1 MILPGSYLEYI
12 QDKKLLSAI
21 CLRQD
26 KPGRV
31 FVRNARGKEEKLADS
46 KAMFVTASC
55 VDPNASYDVLEE
67 AMAKIAARRESLAAS
82 VSTAELWEL
91 MGDEDSDK
99 VWTLNELSDLALSD
113 SNNDCLSAL
122 YRVLENDSVYFIR
135 KGSGYV
141 LRSKEQVEE
150 IFVRQRTEAANKL
163 EHECLSKWLL
173 ELWSRPAETSA
184 PLEYPAEYESAARR
198 ALANF
203 ADVAVNGQ
211 ESYRLK
217 DVSNLLKSINITRKD
232 APFQFML
239 KAGLWTKDENLALY
253 KYNIQLEFSAE
264 QLQEAEE
271 TAALLDAEGNII
283 ISDDELA
290 SRADL
295 TDLECFTIDDAT
307 TTDID
312 DALSFE
318 ENSDGTF
325 RIGIHI
331 ADASYYVTP
340 ESLID
345 GEARVRGTA
354 VYLPDLKIP
363 MCPAAL
369 SESVC
374 SLVAD
379 KRRLAFSFLVNFDSD
394 FNLTDFRMVSSV
406 IKVKERHT
414 YQTANEALA
423 EGRWQKFLA
432 IARKLVEKRQENGS
446 ISIPFPRVNVKVCN
460 GEILIERDNP
470 NSPSQ
475 ILVSEMM
482 ILANSIAGRYLADR
496 EAPGIFRSQEAPE
509 QPLGDLEDGDPVKLY
524 NIRRFIRKGTMGLEP
539 ARHNG
544 LGLDSY
550 VQVTSPIRRYN
561 DLLMQRQLKTLLSS
575 GEPLYSTEDLGRAL
589 AYTKQSTSLASSLEQ
604 ERKNYWLL
612 RYLEEHAWEDMEAV
626 VLANHPDRHI
636 VQLCNCL
643 LESDCPQV
651 PGHPLPPGT
660 HIHVKIDLVWP
671 RDNTLRLSPVV
682 LQD

>member
-12 QDKKLLSAI
+12 QDKKLLSAV

-46 KAMFVTASC
+46 KAMFITPSC
-55 VDPNASYDVLEE
+55 VDPNASYDILEE
-67 AMAKIAARRESLAAS
+67 AMAKISARREALAAS

-91 MGDEDSDK
+91 MADEDSDK
-99 VWTLNELSDLALSD
+99 VWSLEELSDLALSD
-113 SNNDCLSAL
+113 CTNDALSAV
-122 YRVLENDSVYFIR
+122 YRALENDSVYFIR

-150 IFVRQRTEAANKL
+150 IFARQRTEAANKL
-163 EHECLSKWLL
+163 EHECLSKWLA
-173 ELWSRPAETSA
+173 ELWGRPAEGA
-184 PLEYPAEYESAARR
+184 GPLEYPAGYESAARK

-211 ESYRLK
+211 ESCRLK
-217 DVSNLLKSINITRKD
+217 EVSGLLKSVNITRKD

-239 KAGLWTKDENLALY
+239 KAGLWTKDENLALH
-253 KYNIQLEFSAE
+253 KYNIPIEFSAE
-264 QLQEAEE
+264 QLREADE
-271 TAALLDAEGNII
+271 AASLLDAEGNII
-283 ISDDELA
+283 ISEDELA
-290 SRADL
+290 SREDL
-295 TDLECFTIDDAT
+295 TALECFTIDDAT

-318 ENSDGTF
+318 EYSDGSS

-331 ADASYYVTP
+331 ADASYYVVP
-340 ESLID
+340 DSLID
-345 GEARVRGTA
+345 EEAKMRGTA

-379 KRRLAFSFLVNFDSD
+379 KRRLAFSFLINFDAD
-394 FNLTDFRMVSSV
+394 LNLTDYRMVPGI

-423 EGRWQKFLA
+423 AGRWQKFLA
-432 IARKLVEKRQENGS
+432 IAHRLAEKRRENGS
-446 ISIPFPRVNVKVCN
+446 ISIPFPRVNVKVCS

-482 ILANSIAGRYLADR
+482 ILANSIAGRYLAER
-496 EAPGIFRSQEAPE
+496 EAPGIFRSQEPPE

-524 NIRRFIRKGTMGLEP
+524 NIRRFIRKGTMGLVP

-561 DLLMQRQLKTLLSS
+561 DLLMQRQLKSLLASD
-575 GEPLYSTEDLGRAL
+575 EPVYDEASLGRAL
-589 AYTKQSTSLASSLEQ
+589 AYTKQATTLAANLEQ

-626 VLANHPDRHI
+626 VLANHPDKHI
-636 VQLCNCL
+636 VQLCSCL
-643 LESDCPQV
+643 LESDCPHV
-651 PGHPLPPGT
+651 PGHPLPPGS

-682 LQD
+682 MPD